1 LEMESK
7 EVDFGLDELNY
18 VAHILAQE
26 LQGKP
31 KLLLYGEMGAGKTTL
46 VKELLR
52 VLGSVDEV
60 SSPSYSLINEYEL
73 KDGEIVRHID
83 LFRLETI
90 EEALDIGMEDILY
103 DSVKTIVEWPQLIES
118 ILDDNFSRVEL
129 TILSNGLRKVKIC

>member
-1 LEMESK
+1 MEMESK